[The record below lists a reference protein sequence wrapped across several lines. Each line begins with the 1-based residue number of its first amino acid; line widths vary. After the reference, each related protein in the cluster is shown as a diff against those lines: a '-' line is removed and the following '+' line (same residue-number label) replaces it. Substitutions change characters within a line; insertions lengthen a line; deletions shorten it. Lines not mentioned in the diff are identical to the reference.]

1 MEYSALAAKHLSLV
15 RPRAVTHD
23 ALSHAVSYLRSVLY
37 CDASNPAVSEPL
49 ALADKETSTI
59 QVPHTPHAAQH
70 THTHTH
76 TARYVMQ
83 PQHSQPVGLLVSSPN
98 SFSSAGRAPCLSINL
113 PHDATGPC
121 PSPTVP
127 GPLSHLS
134 CGLGFPARSPLHA
147 LTRAA
152 TFTLTNAKGRYGP
165 IQQPPWWLPC
175 QPEASRQLHEYPFR
189 GSF

>member
-70 THTHTH
+70 THTHAH
-76 TARYVMQ
+76 RSLCHAATAFPARR
-83 PQHSQPVGLLVSSPN
+83 PSCLARLRTLS
-98 SFSSAGRAPCLSINL
+98 SSAGRAPCLSINL

-152 TFTLTNAKGRYGP
+152 TFSLTVTQGP
-165 IQQPPWWLPC
+165 P
-175 QPEASRQLHEYPFR
+175 
-189 GSF
+189 

>member
-1 MEYSALAAKHLSLV
+1 MGYTQAHMHTCTLTLTRTHARTHTRAHTHIHAHRSL
-15 RPRAVTHD
+15 
-23 ALSHAVSYLRSVLY
+23 
-37 CDASNPAVSEPL
+37 C
-49 ALADKETSTI
+49 
-59 QVPHTPHAAQH
+59 HAA
-70 THTHTH
+70 
-76 TARYVMQ
+76 TAFPARR
-83 PQHSQPVGLLVSSPN
+83 PSCLARLRTLS
-98 SFSSAGRAPCLSINL
+98 SSAGRAPCLSINL

-134 CGLGFPARSPLHA
+134 CGLGFPAQPPGLCSLHA

-152 TFTLTNAKGRYGP
+152 TFSLTNAKGRYGP